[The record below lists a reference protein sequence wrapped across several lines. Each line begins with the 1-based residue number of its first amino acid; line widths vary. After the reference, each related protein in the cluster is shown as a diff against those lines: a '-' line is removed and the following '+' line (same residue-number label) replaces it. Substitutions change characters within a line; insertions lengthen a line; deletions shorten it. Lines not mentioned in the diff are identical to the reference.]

1 MLDPTVD
8 KGSALRFVAKRLGV
22 PSEETMAIGDSWND
36 APLLEAAGFGVAMGS
51 APQELRAIADAV
63 VGDVAHDGVAEAIGK
78 YVLGAG
84 DEEA

>member
-1 MLDPTVD
+1 
-8 KGSALRFVAKRLGV
+8 
-22 PSEETMAIGDSWND
+22 MAIGDSWND

-78 YVLGAG
+78 YVLAAG